1 MKTRTYKPNKDFG
14 EVKQGFTYVLTERD
28 LLLCY
33 SFMTPRE
40 IIDTFRQE
48 HCPSER
54 TIYNTY
60 RKFGLQKPLQAK
72 KILKQIIVSACPEDC
87 LNREWEVVAEEKFEA
102 VKQMTIANIMRVISW
117 HCSLFGNIDPPPQ
130 IQVEL

>member
-60 RKFGLQKPLQAK
+60 RKYGLQKPLQAK

-102 VKQMTIANIMRVISW
+102 VKQMTIANIRAVISW
-117 HCSLFGNIDPPPQ
+117 HASLFGNIEPPPQ